1 MIRRVSRFALL
12 QAVVSLSMIASATGL
27 APTPARAVVAPI
39 TQFVFSPSPMAPAAS
54 LSSGSTVAVTL
65 TAKDATGAPVPNAS
79 VYLAISAATST
90 TPGSATSQ
98 GFTLTSVHADTL
110 VTTDTNGQIAIA
122 YTAGDATRGK
132 DQIQAWNKATSPTAQ
147 AVVDYRYFAGSYTFT
162 PNPMA
167 PGSTLAN
174 GQTVSGKVCI
184 LNGAGAPTTGG
195 TAWLKFTAA
204 AGSDGSARAGNGT
217 LVALTSTPQSF
228 AADSQ
233 GCIPW
238 SYTAPTTP
246 PSIGFDAIQIQDA
259 PDHVGIF
266 QTDRYYFG
274 GTFVSV
280 NPARI
285 VDSRIGLGLATSI
298 GVGAGQSRSFHA
310 TGVGGVPAGAIAVT
324 GNLTVTGQTA
334 PGYVALSRTKPTT
347 VPASSTINFPVGDN
361 RANGVTAPLGITG
374 LLWAT
379 YIAAPSTSK
388 VHLVF
393 DVTGY
398 FAPDASGATYVPLEP
413 ARLLDS
419 RSGNGLSGP
428 FTVRVP
434 RTFTVAGRGGVPG
447 DAVAVTGNLTVTKQT
462 AAGYVFLGPV
472 ATATPASSTLNFPL
486 RDTRANG
493 VTVPLSAN
501 GALSATYVSA
511 VSTAQTHLLFD
522 VTGYFAPDSSGA
534 TYVALTPT
542 RLLDSRSGN
551 GLSGP
556 FTVRVPRTF
565 TVAGRGAVPTN
576 AVAVAGNLTVTQ
588 QTAAGYVF
596 LGPVATATPT
606 SSTLN
611 FPLGDNRANG
621 VTVSLSNT
629 GTLSAT
635 YVSGVAAAQTHL
647 VFDVT
652 GYFR

>member
-1 MIRRVSRFALL
+1 MTRRVLRLALI
-12 QAVVSLSMIASATGL
+12 QTVVSLSVLAGATTL
-27 APTPARAVVAPI
+27 APSAARAAAGPI
-39 TQFVFSPSPMAPAAS
+39 TQFAFTPSPIAAPATLAT
-54 LSSGSTVAVTL
+54 GAHVTVTL
-65 TAKDATGAPVPNAS
+65 TARNAGGFPVDGAS
-79 VYLAISAATST
+79 VYLALSAVAST
-90 TPGSATSQ
+90 TPGTATSQ
-98 GFTLTSVHADTL
+98 TQTLTSVHSATV
-110 VTTDTNGQIAIA
+110 VTTDSNGQVTID
-122 YTAGDATRGK
+122 YTVGNGTSGK
-132 DQIQAWNKATSPTAQ
+132 DQISAWNAATSPTAQ
-147 AVVDYRYFAGSYTFT
+147 GVVDYRYFAGSYSFT

-174 GQTVSGKVCI
+174 GQTVTGKVCI
-184 LNGAGAPTTGG
+184 IGGTGPAKT
-195 TAWLKFTAA
+195 TAWLKFTPA

-217 LVALTSTPQSF
+217 LVALTATPQSF
-228 AADSQ
+228 AADAA

-238 SYTAPTTP
+238 SYTAPTMP
-246 PSIGFDAIQIQDA
+246 PSIGFDAIQVQDA

-280 NPARI
+280 TPARI

-334 PGYVALSRTKPTT
+334 PGYVSLSRTKPTGA
-347 VPASSTINFPVGDN
+347 PASSTINFPLGDN

-379 YIAAPSTSK
+379 YIASPSTAK
-388 VHLVF
+388 VHIVF

-398 FAPDASGATYVPLEP
+398 FAPDASGATYVPLDP

-419 RSGNGLSGP
+419 RFGNGLTGP
-428 FTVRVP
+428 FSVHVP
-434 RTFTVAGRGGVPG
+434 RTFTVAGRGGVPAG
-447 DAVAVTGNLTVTKQT
+447 AIAVTGNLTVTQQT
-462 AAGYVFLGPV
+462 GAGFVFLGPV
-472 ATATPASSTLNFPL
+472 ATTNPTSSTLNFPL
-486 RDTRANG
+486 HDTRANG
-493 VTVPLSAN
+493 VTVSLS
-501 GALSATYVSA
+501 GTGTLSATYVSG
-511 VSTAQTHLLFD
+511 VSAAQTHLVFD

-556 FTVRVPRTF
+556 FDSHVPRTF
-565 TVAGRGAVPTN
+565 TVIGRGAVPTN
-576 AVAVAGNLTVTQ
+576 AVAVTGNLTVTQ

-596 LGPVATATPT
+596 LGPAATANPT

-611 FPLGDNRANG
+611 FPVGDNRANG
-621 VTVSLSNT
+621 LDVALSGT

-635 YVSGVAAAQTHL
+635 YASGVAGAQTHL
-647 VFDVT
+647 LFDVT

>member
-1 MIRRVSRFALL
+1 MIRRVLRFTLI
-12 QAVVSLSMIASATGL
+12 QAVVSLSMLAGATGL
-27 APTPARAVVAPI
+27 ASSPARAAVPGPI
-39 TQFVFSPSPMAPAAS
+39 TQFIFSPSPMAPPAS
-54 LSSGSTVAVTL
+54 LSSGSTVTVTL
-65 TAKDATGAPVPNAS
+65 TARDATGVAVPNAS
-79 VYLAISAATST
+79 VYLAISAVAST
-90 TPGSATSQ
+90 TPGTATSQ
-98 GFTLTSVHADTL
+98 SLTLTGVHDTI

-122 YTAGDATRGK
+122 YTAGNATSGK
-132 DQIQAWNKATSPTAQ
+132 DQISAWNKATSPTAQ
-147 AVVDYRYFAGSYTFT
+147 AVVDYRYFAGTYTFT

-174 GQTVSGKVCI
+174 GQTVTGKVCI
-184 LNGAGAPTTGG
+184 LGGGGPATT
-195 TAWLKFTAA
+195 TAWLKFTPAV
-204 AGSDGSARAGNGT
+204 GSDGSASAGNGT
-217 LVALTSTPQSF
+217 PQVALTSTPQSF
-228 AADSQ
+228 IADSLR
-233 GCIPW
+233 CIRW

-246 PSIGFDAIQIQDA
+246 PSIGFDAIQVQDA

-280 NPARI
+280 APARI

-334 PGYVALSRTKPTT
+334 PGYVSLSRTKPTGT
-347 VPASSTINFPVGDN
+347 PASSTINFPLGDN

-398 FAPDASGATYVPLEP
+398 FAPDASGATYIPLEP

-434 RTFTVAGRGGVPG
+434 RTFIVAGRGSVPVE
-447 DAVAVTGNLTVTKQT
+447 AIAVTGNLTVTQQT
-462 AAGYVFLGPV
+462 GAGYVFLGPV
-472 ATATPASSTLNFPL
+472 ATANPSSSTLNFPL
-486 RDTRANG
+486 GDNRANG
-493 VTVPLSAN
+493 VTVSLSST
-501 GALSATYVSA
+501 GTLSATYVSG
-511 VSTAQTHLLFD
+511 VTTAQTHLVFD
-522 VTGYFAPDSSGA
+522 VTGYFAPDASGA

-556 FTVRVPRTF
+556 FTNHAPRTF

-576 AVAVAGNLTVTQ
+576 AVAVTGNLTVTQ

-611 FPLGDNRANG
+611 FPVGDDRANG
-621 VTVSLSNT
+621 LTVSLSST

-635 YVSGVAAAQTHL
+635 YASGVAAAQTHL
-647 VFDVT
+647 LFDVT

>member
-1 MIRRVSRFALL
+1 MTRRVLRLALI
-12 QAVVSLSMIASATGL
+12 QTVVSLSVLAGATGL
-27 APTPARAVVAPI
+27 APSPARAAAGPI
-39 TQFVFSPSPMAPAAS
+39 TQFVFTPSPIAAPAS
-54 LSSGSTVAVTL
+54 LAPGSHVTVTL
-65 TAKDATGAPVPNAS
+65 TAKDGNGAVVPGAS
-79 VYLAISAATST
+79 VYLAISAVAST

-98 GFTLTSVHADTL
+98 SQTLTSVHSATV
-110 VTTDTNGQIAIA
+110 VTTGADGKVTID
-122 YTAGDATRGK
+122 YTAGDGTSGK
-132 DQIQAWNKATSPTAQ
+132 DQISAWNAAASPTAQ
-147 AVVDYRYFAGSYTFT
+147 GVVDYRYFAGSYSFT

-174 GQTVSGKVCI
+174 GQTVTGKVCI
-184 LNGAGAPTTGG
+184 LGGAGPAKT

-204 AGSDGSARAGNGT
+204 PGSDGSARAGNGT
-217 LVALTSTPQSF
+217 LVALTTTPQPF
-228 AADSQ
+228 TADAA

-238 SYTAPTTP
+238 SYTAPTMP
-246 PSIGFDAIQIQDA
+246 PSIGFDAIQVQDA
-259 PDHVGIF
+259 ADHVGIF

-280 NPARI
+280 TPARI
-285 VDSRIGLGLATSI
+285 VDSRTGLGLATSI

-334 PGYVALSRTKPTT
+334 PGYVSLSRTKPTGA
-347 VPASSTINFPVGDN
+347 PASSTINFPLRDT

-379 YIAAPSTSK
+379 YIAAPSTAK
-388 VHLVF
+388 VHIVF

-398 FAPDASGATYVPLEP
+398 FAPDASGATYHPLDP

-419 RSGNGLSGP
+419 RSGNGLTGP
-428 FTVRVP
+428 FTVRAP
-434 RTFTVAGRGGVPG
+434 RTFTVAGRGGVPS
-447 DAVAVTGNLTVTKQT
+447 DAIAVTGNLTVTLQT

-472 ATATPASSTLNFPL
+472 ATTTPTSSTLNFPPG
-486 RDTRANG
+486 DTRANG
-493 VTVPLSAN
+493 VTVPLS
-501 GALSATYVSA
+501 GTGTLSATYVSPVA
-511 VSTAQTHLLFD
+511 AAHTHLVFD
-522 VTGYFAPDSSGA
+522 VTGYFAPDASGA

-556 FTVRVPRTF
+556 FNNHVPRTF
-565 TVAGRGAVPTN
+565 TVIGRGAVPTN
-576 AVAVAGNLTVTQ
+576 AVAVTGNLTVTQ
-588 QTAAGYVF
+588 QTAGGYVF
-596 LGPVATATPT
+596 LGPVATAAPS

-611 FPLGDNRANG
+611 FPVADTRANG
-621 VTVSLSNT
+621 VTVALSGT

-635 YVSGVAAAQTHL
+635 YASGVAGAQTHL
-647 VFDVT
+647 LFDVT